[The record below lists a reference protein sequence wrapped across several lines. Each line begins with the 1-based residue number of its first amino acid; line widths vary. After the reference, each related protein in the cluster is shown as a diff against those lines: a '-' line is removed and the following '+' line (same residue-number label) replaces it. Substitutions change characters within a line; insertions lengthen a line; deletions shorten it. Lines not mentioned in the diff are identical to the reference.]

1 MEPELVDAR
10 LGTAIEKCLM
20 AVGAVPP
27 SLGAALRSEN
37 AIGVMVIVW

>member
-20 AVGAVPP
+20 AGAVPP